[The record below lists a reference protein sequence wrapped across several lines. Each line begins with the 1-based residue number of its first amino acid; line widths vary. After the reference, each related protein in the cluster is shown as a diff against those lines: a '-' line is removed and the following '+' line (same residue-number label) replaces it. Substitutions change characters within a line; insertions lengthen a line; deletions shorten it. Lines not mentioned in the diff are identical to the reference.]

1 MSTGDWPEVV
11 IAATNDTAERY
22 EQWLFAAGAV
32 SVTYQDK
39 NDQPILEPAPGEM
52 RLWDDIQLVGL
63 FAQGENTES
72 IHAALLLSAAAMG
85 LAAPTFE
92 LRILQDAVWERAWMQ
107 DYQSMQ
113 FGPKLWVCPSH
124 CANPDQDAV
133 IVHLDPGLAFGTG
146 THETTDQCLQ
156 WLGRNTQQSSTP
168 LSGLNVLD
176 YGCGSGVLAIAAALL
191 GAPSVI
197 AVDIDQQALDATQQN
212 ASDNGVLQ
220 QLQIGYP
227 DDAELL
233 PQSAQFDL
241 ILANILFEP
250 LTHLA
255 ERFAGLVRPGGQ
267 LVMAGMLSEQVA
279 PLSMSY
285 NKWFEIAPETDKNGW
300 ALMTATRR
308 PN

>member
-1 MSTGDWPEVV
+1 
-11 IAATNDTAERY
+11 
-22 EQWLFAAGAV
+22 
-32 SVTYQDK
+32 
-39 NDQPILEPAPGEM
+39 
-52 RLWDDIQLVGL
+52 
-63 FAQGENTES
+63 
-72 IHAALLLSAAAMG
+72 
-85 LAAPTFE
+85 
-92 LRILQDAVWERAWMQ
+92 
-107 DYQSMQ
+107 
-113 FGPKLWVCPSH
+113 
-124 CANPDQDAV
+124 
-133 IVHLDPGLAFGTG
+133 
-146 THETTDQCLQ
+146 
-156 WLGRNTQQSSTP
+156 
-168 LSGLNVLD
+168 
-176 YGCGSGVLAIAAALL
+176 VLAIAAALL

-285 NKWFEIAPETDKNGW
+285 NKWFDIAPETDKNGW

-308 PN
+308 PNN